1 MAKLDKSRYSKEEY
15 RRLKAQEK
23 ANKRALKAGA
33 PIEQVKVKDPFPD
46 NNYILCVKH
55 GTKYS
60 ADYVNKLYNMVSRN
74 CNLKFEFCCLT
85 DDHKDLNPNIQVI
98 PLPQFLQGWWCKP
111 YIFSDLPIRGTILYL
126 DLDVVIANNIDN
138 LFTYC
143 PNDWCVI
150 RDFTRAIRPEWKK
163 YNSSVIRFKTGQLI
177 KLWKE
182 YATDWQAIQSR
193 FFGDQDWLYEA
204 STKAG
209 IPGNLF
215 PDNWIRS
222 WKWEIRRSKEF
233 AAGSAKGSRVFK
245 DIEHVEPQ
253 KDCIIAVFYGD
264 PNPHNCKDPWVIN
277 NWR

>member
-23 ANKRALKAGA
+23 ANMRALKAGA
-33 PIEQVKVKDPFPD
+33 PIEQVKVKDPVPD

-163 YNSSVIRFKTGQLI
+163 YNSSVIRIKTGQLI
-177 KLWKE
+177 KLWNE

-253 KDCIIAVFYGD
+253 KDCIIAVFHGD